1 MPSDEIRLVGRNCT
15 KTLKKLFNELQIPQE
30 LRDSLPVA
38 ADEGGVVWIY
48 GVGVS
53 ERVAVDQN
61 SLNLVEFAVK
71 EINKNQT
78 SGDVK

>member
-1 MPSDEIRLVGRNCT
+1 MDNLHRKSRISQT
-15 KTLKKLFNELQIPQE
+15 
-30 LRDSLPVA
+30 A

-71 EINKNQT
+71 EINKNQ
-78 SGDVK
+78 